1 MYVCERARACTR
13 KQTQTQNTNT
23 NTNTN
28 VHGVRQV
35 EARWRLAAGTAG
47 TVKELCCI
55 DPYDPDGSPARL
67 TALFVISSGPWTLT
81 HTRLQS
87 NGGAVVRVVAEG
99 RGGCATSLLQGLDSR
114 DLRAQLCVSV
124 EDAAEWECDA
134 CVLQDAFSLV
144 RAIDTARV
152 RARGCAL
159 EYGDTGVTLQHQ
171 ARVDLRAT
179 CLRRLRLGAF
189 NAFGNTQAG
198 SALHLQDCYGADC
211 ALWAT
216 PRRPHA
222 CSVDAASCFD
232 QVYWALNEERLVRS
246 PAMRSPIVRRALAT
260 ERVYVPK
267 EASAEELAQGAEV
280 RAENRRLLSTTLNRH
295 HAWLYRRRR
304 ARHYLLYAGEKGQRG
319 AQGDDLAVELAGI
332 ARGNLSASPQVWIKE
347 VDSEEDLYDQDF
359 AFTTRTGA
367 GQSIP
372 NTLDFLDARGLS
384 QVEVGTEYVQRWR
397 RNEIWDPDN
406 WDSHLLTGNFNESGG
421 YQPPAEV
428 QGMPVAHLPVE
439 FREVPRSG
447 LNNLI
452 SDIDCD
458 LARGTLRP
466 RLSHADTTLAT
477 QSRTAPPART
487 ELVPLAEMPLATHDA
502 AAMQT
507 HRWPWL
513 RRRELLR
520 GMVKVLGVG
529 EVGDG
534 DKVGMVDLEHEEEQG
549 TLAVP
554 PEVAQR
560 IMTPAGDPSG
570 RGGAEE
576 MVDAA
581 AQAAADLIERETQA
595 CVH

>member
-1 MYVCERARACTR
+1 MNVCERERASVHP
-13 KQTQTQNTNT
+13 QTNT
-23 NTNTN
+23 NTNM
-28 VHGVRQV
+28 HGERQV

-47 TVKELCCI
+47 TVKELSCI

-67 TALFVISSGPWTLT
+67 AALFVIRGGPWMLT

-134 CVLQDAFSLV
+134 CVLQDAFSLL
-144 RAIDTARV
+144 RAIDAARV
-152 RARGCAL
+152 RARGCVL

-232 QVYWALNEERLVRS
+232 QVYWALNDERLARS
-246 PAMRSPIVRRALAT
+246 PAMLSPIVRRAMAT
-260 ERVYVPK
+260 ERVYVRK
-267 EASAEELAQGAEV
+267 EASAAELAQGAEV
-280 RAENRRLLSTTLNRH
+280 RAENRRLLSNTLNRH

-319 AQGDDLAVELAGI
+319 AQGDDVAVELAGI
-332 ARGNLSASPQVWIKE
+332 ARGNLSACPQVWIKE

-359 AFTTRTGA
+359 AFTTRTGG

-372 NTLDFLDARGLS
+372 NTLDFLDAKGLS
-384 QVEVGTEYVQRWR
+384 QVEVETEYVQRWQR
-397 RNEIWDPDN
+397 DQVWDPDN

-421 YQPPAEV
+421 YQPPVEI
-428 QGMPVAHLPVE
+428 QGIPVAHLPVD
-439 FREVPRSG
+439 FRELPRSG

-452 SDIDCD
+452 SDFDCD
-458 LARGTLRP
+458 LARGTRGP
-466 RLSHADTTLAT
+466 QHSRADTTLMT
-477 QSRTAPPART
+477 QSRTAPPACT
-487 ELVPLAEMPLATHDA
+487 ELAPLAEMPAAAHDA
-502 AAMQT
+502 AAMET

-534 DKVGMVDLEHEEEQG
+534 DKVGIVDLENEEEQG

-560 IMTPAGDPSG
+560 IMTPAGDPRGG
-570 RGGAEE
+570 RGADE
-576 MVDAA
+576 MVDTA